1 MAHGL
6 RSKTIMIDTP
16 VNISDELACFL
27 GEENGTKIARTKVSL
42 YITEYI
48 KWHKLQDKENP
59 KKINPDNK
67 LAVLLNLN
75 DTDELTYF
83 NIQDY
88 LSPHFHT
95 QPTKISYI

>member
-1 MAHGL
+1 
-6 RSKTIMIDTP
+6 MIDTP

-27 GEENGTKIARTKVSL
+27 NKSNGTKIARTEVIRDINK
-42 YITEYI
+42 YIRT
-48 KWHKLQDKENP
+48 HKLQDNENI
-59 KKINPDNK
+59 KKINPDKK
-67 LAVLLNLN
+67 LAALLDLK

-95 QPTKISYI
+95 KPTKISYI

>member
-1 MAHGL
+1 
-6 RSKTIMIDTP
+6 MIDTP

-88 LSPHFHT
+88 VSPHFHT